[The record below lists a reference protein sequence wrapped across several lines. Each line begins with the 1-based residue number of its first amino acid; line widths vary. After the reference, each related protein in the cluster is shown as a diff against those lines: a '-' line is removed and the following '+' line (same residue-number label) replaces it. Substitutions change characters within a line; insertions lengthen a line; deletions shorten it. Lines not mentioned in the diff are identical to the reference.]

1 MEFISTIRDLKGL
14 WFSLARHLLSSFCL
28 HANYNNKIQN
38 MFYHMPMYFF
48 HVNVSLEQFRVCG
61 LKVKF
66 LACRKKIAILENI
79 DMVQCTCG

>member
-1 MEFISTIRDLKGL
+1 
-14 WFSLARHLLSSFCL
+14 
-28 HANYNNKIQN
+28 
-38 MFYHMPMYFF
+38 MYFF

-66 LACRKKIAILENI
+66 LACRKKWKTELRRMRKKIAILENI